1 MIAGNLSYHNSYAM
15 SHIILRNDTVSKDGQ
30 VEIITSQ
37 RLINIYLGKYELN
50 KSTIN
55 SSFLN
60 NVNIQDISDIQSD
73 FLLV

>member
-1 MIAGNLSYHNSYAM
+1 VIAANLSYHNSYTM

-37 RLINIYLGKYELN
+37 RLINACLGKYELR

-60 NVNIQDISDIQSD
+60 NVNIRDISGIQSD

>member
-1 MIAGNLSYHNSYAM
+1 VIASNLSYHNSCAM

-37 RLINIYLGKYELN
+37 RLINVCLDKYELN

-60 NVNIQDISDIQSD
+60 NVRIQDISDIQSD